1 MIEHLFT
8 VDAIVALLTLT
19 FLEIVLGIDNVIF
32 ISIVTGKL
40 PEQQRK
46 KATRVGLFLAMFIRI
61 ALLFCISWL
70 VQLKDPFLSFDY
82 GWCKADFNGQALI
95 LLVGGIFLL
104 YKSTKEIHSKVN
116 HIEHITDS
124 NEAGKSV
131 KTSFTATIAQILMI
145 DIIFSLD
152 SILTAVGMTNGLNG
166 ALLIMIIA
174 VILSVGIMMLF
185 AVPVGNFVNNNPSIQ
200 ILALSFL
207 ILIGFMLITES
218 MHLSHSV
225 VLGQEVGAIPK
236 GYLYFAIAFSLGIE
250 FLNMRIRKK
259 S

>member
-95 LLVGGIFLL
+95 LLIGGIFLL
-104 YKSTKEIHSKVN
+104 YKSTREIHSKVN

-250 FLNMRIRKK
+250 FLNMRMRKK